1 MNSHEVDQ
9 DEVKDD
15 LRARQQERSG
25 STRVGM
31 FRGQYEHTLDGKGRC
46 SLPARFREVLADTD
60 ATGTSAERV
69 ILTRT
74 FQKCLVLYP
83 LDKWLNFEEKIRQ
96 LPQFNPQVQQLKRVY
111 IAGALEC
118 TIDGNGRLLVPQ
130 SMREFAD
137 LERDVV
143 WVGQLDTMEL
153 WSASR
158 WNAAVDDA
166 LQDPKGLAE
175 AMASLGL

>member
-1 MNSHEVDQ
+1 
-9 DEVKDD
+9 
-15 LRARQQERSG
+15 
-25 STRVGM
+25 M
-31 FRGQYEHTLDGKGRC
+31 FRGQFEHTLDGKGRC
-46 SLPARFREVLADTD
+46 SLPARFRETLSEID
-60 ATGTSAERV
+60 ATGNGDRV

-83 LDKWLNFEEKIRQ
+83 MDKWLNFEEKIRQ
-96 LPQFNPQVQQLKRVY
+96 LPQFDPRVQQLKRVY
-111 IAGALEC
+111 IAGAIEC

-130 SMREFAD
+130 SMRDFAG
-137 LERDVV
+137 LEREVV

-153 WSASR
+153 WSSAR
-158 WNAAVDDA
+158 WNSAVDEA